1 MTDYILGL
9 DVSTPTEFDPV
20 SEGAGEI
27 RGIKTALH
35 NTFPYANSSLDV
47 SNESLNQLVNESL
60 PDILKRLGELESS
73 VSGGNVIVA
82 SCKYNGSEQKYGHHI
97 TSVANGW
104 DGDEGLLPGQYRV
117 NFDTNIEEFDEH
129 YAVQITPFPA
139 IVNGVAAY
147 PTIVALQGF
156 TANAVT
162 FTVHQIGGPE
172 NGSAPQNAVGFSL
185 MVVDIEQN

>member
-1 MTDYILGL
+1 LGL

-35 NTFPYANSSLDV
+35 NTFPYANSALDV
-47 SNESLNQLVNESL
+47 SNESINQLVNESV
-60 PDILKRLGELESS
+60 PNILERLDDLEA
-73 VSGGNVIVA
+73 SGGNVIVA
-82 SCKYNGSEQKYGHHI
+82 SCKYNGTEQKYGHHI
-97 TSVANGW
+97 TSVSNGW
-104 DGDEGLLPGQYRV
+104 DGDEGLSAGQYRV
-117 NFDTNIEEFDEH
+117 NFDTRIDEFDEH

-147 PTIVALQGF
+147 PVIVALQGF
-156 TANAVT
+156 TATAVT

-172 NGSAPQNAVGFSL
+172 NGSAPQNPVGFSL

>member
-9 DVSTPTEFDPV
+9 DASTPTEFDPV

-27 RGIKTALH
+27 RGIKTALR
-35 NTFPYANSSLDV
+35 NTFPYANSALDV
-47 SNESLNQLVNESL
+47 SNESINQLVNESV
-60 PDILKRLGELESS
+60 PNILERLDELEGPAA
-73 VSGGNVIVA
+73 GGNVIVA
-82 SCKYNGSEQKYGHHI
+82 SCKYNGSEQKYGHRI
-97 TSVANGW
+97 TSVSNGW
-104 DGDEGLLPGQYRV
+104 NGDEGLLAGQYRV
-117 NFDTNIEEFDEH
+117 NFDTNIPEFDEH

-139 IVNGVAAY
+139 FVNGVAAY
-147 PTIVALQGF
+147 PVIVALQGF

-185 MVVDIEQN
+185 MVVDIEQS